1 MCRVMGHIPD
11 AGQIP
16 YVSLTGNIQMAGH
29 SQSPAGS
36 FAVTSMRPYL
46 IENDFL
52 VLRRADLTGLM
63 MLPFV
68 VFVTATQ
75 SDQVLEV
82 QPLLRRFRVLLLM
95 RSASSCKV
103 G

>member
-1 MCRVMGHIPD
+1 M
-11 AGQIP
+11 P
-16 YVSLTGNIQMAGH
+16 YVSLTGNIQIAGQ

-36 FAVTSMRPYL
+36 FAVTSIRPYL
-46 IENDFL
+46 IEDDFL
-52 VLRRADLTGLM
+52 VLRRADLTGLIM
-63 MLPFV
+63 VPLV

-82 QPLLRRFRVLLLM
+82 QLLLRRFKVLLPV

>member
-1 MCRVMGHIPD
+1 MKGNIPD
-11 AGQIP
+11 AGQMP
-16 YVSLTGNIQMAGH
+16 YVSLTGNIHIAGQ

-36 FAVTSMRPYL
+36 LAVTSMRPYL
-46 IENDFL
+46 IDDDFL
-52 VLRRADLTGLM
+52 VLRRADFTGLM
-63 MLPFV
+63 MVPFV

-82 QPLLRRFRVLLLM
+82 QPLLRRFSVLLSV